1 MEFCLN
7 NKNIREFLKP
17 KNIKKFELNEAD
29 SNFWNFFIA
38 WKGVAEYEKLRLFKQ
53 TKIREQ
59 QLKIEFQEKL
69 AKTKLRLKSV
79 AIENLTQS
87 KTTLETII
95 ALAALEKINIL
106 FVNKRTYYLCEN
118 EDAPFA
124 IFGDIDTVTKED
136 MRLEGKI
143 QRPTVNCGLKPIS
156 SYKLK
161 DLQDLHNLTGL
172 TLKKTKKELYDEITE
187 YMK

>member
-1 MEFCLN
+1 M
-7 NKNIREFLKP
+7 
-17 KNIKKFELNEAD
+17 
-29 SNFWNFFIA
+29 
-38 WKGVAEYEKLRLFKQ
+38 
-53 TKIREQ
+53 
-59 QLKIEFQEKL
+59 
-69 AKTKLRLKSV
+69 
-79 AIENLTQS
+79 
-87 KTTLETII
+87 
-95 ALAALEKINIL
+95 
-106 FVNKRTYYLCEN
+106 NKRSYYLCEN
-118 EDAPFA
+118 EDAPFE

-143 QRPTVNCGLKPIS
+143 QRPTVNYGLKPIS

>member
-1 MEFCLN
+1 MEFFLN
-7 NKNIREFLKP
+7 NKNISEFLKP
-17 KNIKKFELNEAD
+17 KNIKKFELNEND

-38 WKGVAEYEKLRLFKQ
+38 WKGVAEYEKLRLFNQ
-53 TKIREQ
+53 TKIREK

-69 AKTKLRLKSV
+69 ATTKIKLKSA
-79 AIENLTQS
+79 AIENLTES
-87 KTTLETII
+87 KTTLETVIV
-95 ALAALEKINIL
+95 LAILEKINIL
-106 FVNKRTYYLCEN
+106 FTNNRSYYLCEN

-136 MRLEGKI
+136 LQLEGKI
-143 QRPTVNCGLKPIS
+143 KRPTVNHCLKFIS

-161 DLQDLHNLTGL
+161 ELQDFHKLTGMP
-172 TLKKTKKELYDEITE
+172 LKKTKKELYDEITE